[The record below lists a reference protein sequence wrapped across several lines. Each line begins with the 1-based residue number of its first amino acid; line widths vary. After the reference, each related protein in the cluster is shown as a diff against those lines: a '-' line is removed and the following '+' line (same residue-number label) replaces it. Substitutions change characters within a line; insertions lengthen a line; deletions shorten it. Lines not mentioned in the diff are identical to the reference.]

1 MKSSEVNKKMD
12 ELKNAGLL
20 DNFTKRQIKCLRE
33 LIKHQQEFV
42 IIGNERKETE
52 RLLFEA
58 KKTPL

>member
-1 MKSSEVNKKMD
+1 MD